1 MEIDIALDTHAI
13 IGESPTWVPTER
25 ALYWI
30 DVKEPALHRYD
41 PQNGADQSWP
51 VTSDVGAFALLDDNA
66 ALLALRYGIHR
77 LELATGALELLA
89 PSPFDPELFRFNEG
103 YCDDAGRFWIGV
115 MFDPINGSSPPQRAA
130 LHSFTL
136 DEGLREENDA
146 AELHNGMAL
155 SADGRRF
162 FLSHS
167 NSGSIFAF
175 DYAPKTRLLGSK
187 ALFAQVP
194 AEIGLPDGAAID
206 AEGGYWCAI
215 YGGGR
220 LRRYGPDGQLDR
232 EIMLPVSQPTMC
244 AFAGEDLSVLY
255 VTSASDGLNPEQMD
269 AEPIAGAL
277 LRLRPGVRGIARP
290 HVAR

>member
-41 PQNGADQSWP
+41 PQSGTDKSWT
-51 VTSDVGAFALLDDNA
+51 VTSDVGAFALLDGKA

-77 LELATGALELLA
+77 LELATGAIELLA

-115 MFDPINGSSPPQRAA
+115 MFDPVSGSSPTQRAA

-136 DEGLREENDA
+136 DEGLREENDE

-155 SADGRRF
+155 SVDGQRF
-162 FLSHS
+162 FL
-167 NSGSIFAF
+167 
-175 DYAPKTRLLGSK
+175 
-187 ALFAQVP
+187 
-194 AEIGLPDGAAID
+194 
-206 AEGGYWCAI
+206 
-215 YGGGR
+215 
-220 LRRYGPDGQLDR
+220 
-232 EIMLPVSQPTMC
+232 
-244 AFAGEDLSVLY
+244 
-255 VTSASDGLNPEQMD
+255 
-269 AEPIAGAL
+269 
-277 LRLRPGVRGIARP
+277 
-290 HVAR
+290 